1 MDPGLCFGGSFV
13 VLSFQA
19 LGPVWSTPS
28 RCWAEFIGAC
38 FWHFLFLFSFSA
50 ESLPTRACLWHF
62 FFLSTSS
69 SESLQGGPCFSHF
82 FFPFFLPSTEAL
94 ANDAFW
100 GHFFFLS
107 SSSSSE
113 SLLGRLGGCW
123 ERDAASRACNVAKS
137 WRHLEPLFCKAAVG
151 GGREI
156 TGPRPAATGAAEA
169 HSGSSNMRDRRAGSL
184 SPRSSPRA
192 ELFSGSR
199 SAHTRQNGAG
209 NQSVTARGC

>member
-1 MDPGLCFGGSFV
+1 MV
-13 VLSFQA
+13 
-19 LGPVWSTPS
+19 PVWSTPS

-82 FFPFFLPSTEAL
+82 FFPFFPTSTEAL

-123 ERDAASRACNVAKS
+123 ERDAASRARNVAKS
-137 WRHLEPLFCKAAVG
+137 WRHLEPWGKTRG
-151 GGREI
+151 DS
-156 TGPRPAATGAAEA
+156 GPKE
-169 HSGSSNMRDRRAGSL
+169 
-184 SPRSSPRA
+184 
-192 ELFSGSR
+192 
-199 SAHTRQNGAG
+199 NG
-209 NQSVTARGC
+209 